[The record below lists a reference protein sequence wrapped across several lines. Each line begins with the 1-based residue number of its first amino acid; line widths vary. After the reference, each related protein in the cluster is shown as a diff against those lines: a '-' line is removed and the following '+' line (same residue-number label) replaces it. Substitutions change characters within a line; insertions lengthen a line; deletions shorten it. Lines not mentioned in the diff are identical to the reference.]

1 VHQGYVDCVR
11 YFGEYVLSKSVDN
24 RVVLWEPKQSP
35 GTVAKGLIHF
45 VRVRGA
51 AWAKLCLVAAGCV
64 LQGHIGA

>member
-1 VHQGYVDCVR
+1 MDCVR

-51 AWAKLCLVAAGCV
+51 AQDCNVA
-64 LQGHIGA
+64 LPSTWSM